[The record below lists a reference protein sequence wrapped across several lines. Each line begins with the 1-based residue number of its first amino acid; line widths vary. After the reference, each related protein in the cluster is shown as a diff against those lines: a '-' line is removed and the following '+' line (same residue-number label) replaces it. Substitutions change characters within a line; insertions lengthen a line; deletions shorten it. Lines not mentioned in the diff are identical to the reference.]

1 MTDHTTPA
9 SFAELLMASMD
20 VHTMLHQLFSPQ
32 VTRWWKMQAT
42 FSDRLHLENMPF
54 DRQLLRI
61 QAGVSS
67 HSNHRSLT
75 TFDHCTHLS
84 CV

>member
-1 MTDHTTPA
+1 MTMTDHTTPA
-9 SFAELLMASMD
+9 SFAELL
-20 VHTMLHQLFSPQ
+20 HQPFSPQ
-32 VTRWWKMQAT
+32 VTRWWKMQDT

-67 HSNHRSLT
+67 HSNRSLT
-75 TFDHCTHLS
+75 TFDPCTHLL
-84 CV
+84 